1 MLQRKLTLV
10 EIGVGALPSPTPPA
24 PRFSNWFP
32 VAYRAPD
39 VPPVEGVTPTP
50 VADGVLLE
58 WPAVDQ
64 AGVIYVIERGP
75 AQDGPWTEIY
85 RTTETRY
92 VYSDASGTQWWFRI
106 TPTVRGKPGGGTVVV
121 ATPTP
126 ATADLIEQ
134 QLRLSKE
141 ISDRIEADALEA
153 AARVDGLAAAAR
165 DLLAEA
171 VLREQGVA
179 DAMGAIAQEA
189 QDRAAAVLNERLE
202 REAAIS
208 LEAETRQSDVESLSR
223 ALSEVVAGSG
233 TQFDSRKIWYFDTTA
248 EDWTGNGAAPT
259 VMDGWL
265 RPANGADSPWVQ
277 SPPALEID
285 GSAYR
290 FAKLRVKRVGT
301 PAWSGTLQWITAD
314 DQAWDDQKRV
324 PVPEPLWDDHGVATV
339 DVADIAW
346 WPGEI
351 DAIRLQ
357 FGDEQAV
364 ANYFLLDWVAIGR
377 PTPGAGVALVQDEAR
392 ARVAADSAEASRRET
407 LAAQLRGD
415 YDGTDISQVA
425 TGLFAV
431 ERDARV
437 SADEASA
444 TAIEV
449 LQARMPVGDGVLAT
463 EASVTEESQARADGD
478 SANAEAIQLVQARM
492 PDGEGAVA
500 SAAALESVSARVEE
514 TEEGLRA
521 VGERVTSV
529 TAQLEGQHAGDEDS
543 FAGDED
549 VYAGTRTVLS
559 AIAEGDLAQAQS
571 VTRLDAEL
579 GQFKALATQQIEAVA
594 TDVSAQAERVDAV
607 QVELEGKASA
617 EAVSQLRASVEQN
630 ADGIVAVSESLQ
642 GVKVELGEKASAQVV
657 QGMEARVQ
665 ETEGGLAQVMA
676 KAFLHL
682 IADSGAGPLIG
693 GMELGNDGN
702 VVSLRFLT
710 NNMEIVAPNGAA
722 EGMEW
727 RSGYLRVWKG
737 AAQRIIGPGFGAP
750 GDNLV
755 DYFGPNVGAAA
766 ASKANAMMWMDAS
779 GSAYFGGQLSAG
791 VLRNAVQTTTT
802 QAIGTELVNG
812 PFSTNGRVRT
822 VTVSFTRRHRRTQ
835 TISGS
840 TGFVAGAGQN
850 TARVE
855 VYRKIGNAAETLWQ
869 VLNAAGGVVINNER
883 DGPDEADSSW
893 GGAFTINDTSPSSD
907 TVQYRA
913 VITGFT
919 EQTVTHT
926 SGSFQGQT
934 LTQSLSMISVEQ

>member
-1 MLQRKLTLV
+1 MLHRKLTLV

-32 VAYRAPD
+32 VAHRAPD

-153 AARVDGLAAAAR
+153 AARADGLADAAR

-189 QDRAAAVLNERLE
+189 QDRADAVLNERLD

-248 EDWTGNGAAPT
+248 EDWIGNGADPT

-265 RPANGADSPWVQ
+265 RPANGAESPWVQ

-301 PAWSGTLQWITAD
+301 PAWNGTLQWITAD
-314 DQAWDDQKRV
+314 DQAWDDVKRV
-324 PVPEPLWDDHGVATV
+324 PVPEPLWDDRGVATV

-357 FGDEQAV
+357 FGDEQAI

-377 PTPGAGVALVQDEAR
+377 PTPGAGVALVQEEAR

-425 TGLFAV
+425 TGLFAS

-437 SADEASA
+437 SADAASA

-449 LQARMPVGDGVLAT
+449 LQARMPVGDGLLAT

-478 SANAEAIQLVQARM
+478 SANAEAIRLVQARM

-529 TAQLEGQHAGDEDS
+529 TAQLEDQHAGDEDS

-665 ETEGGLAQVMA
+665 ETEGSLAQVMA

-710 NNMEIVAPNGAA
+710 NSMEIVAPNGAA

-737 AAQRIIGPGFGAP
+737 AAQRIIGPGFGAA

-791 VLRNAVQTTTT
+791 VLRNAVQTATT

-855 VYRKIGNAAETLWQ
+855 IYRKIGNAGETLWQ

>member
-1 MLQRKLTLV
+1 M
-10 EIGVGALPSPTPPA
+10 EIGVGALPSPMPPA

-75 AQDGPWTEIY
+75 AEDGPWTEIY

-141 ISDRIEADALEA
+141 ISDRIEAEALEA
-153 AARVDGLAAAAR
+153 AARADGLADAAR

-189 QDRAAAVLNERLE
+189 QDRADAVLNERLE

-233 TQFDSRKIWYFDTTA
+233 TQFDSRKIWYFDTTV
-248 EDWTGNGAAPT
+248 EGWIGNGADPT

-277 SPPALEID
+277 SPPALAID

-290 FAKLRVKRVGT
+290 FAKLRVKRVGM
-301 PAWSGTLQWITAD
+301 PAWNGTLQWITAD
-314 DQAWDDQKRV
+314 DQAWDDEKRV

-425 TGLFAV
+425 TGLFAA

-449 LQARMPVGDGVLAT
+449 LQARMPLGDGVLAT
-463 EASVTEESQARADGD
+463 EASITEESQARADGD
-478 SANAEAIQLVQARM
+478 SANAEAFQLVQARM
-492 PDGEGAVA
+492 PDGDGAVA

-514 TEEGLRA
+514 TEDGLRA
-521 VGERVTSV
+521 VGERVSSV
-529 TAQLEGQHAGDEDS
+529 TAQLEGPHAGDEDWY
-543 FAGDED
+543 AGDED
-549 VYAGTRTVLS
+549 VYAGTRTVYS
-559 AIAEGDLAQAQS
+559 AIAEGDLAQAMNLS
-571 VTRLDAEL
+571 RLDAEV

-594 TDVSAQAERVDAV
+594 TDVSAQAQRVDAV

-710 NNMEIVAPNGAA
+710 NSMEIVAPNGAA

-737 AAQRIIGPGFGAP
+737 AAQRIIGPGFGAA

-835 TISGS
+835 TTSGS

-855 VYRKIGNAAETLWQ
+855 VYRKIGNADETLWQ

-934 LTQSLSMISVEQ
+934 LMQSLSMISVEQ

>member
-1 MLQRKLTLV
+1 MQARKLTLV

-153 AARVDGLAAAAR
+153 AARADGLAAAAR

-171 VLREQGVA
+171 VLREQDVA

-189 QDRAAAVLNERLE
+189 QDRAYAVLNERLE

-208 LEAETRQSDVESLSR
+208 LEAETRQSDMESLSR

-233 TQFDSRKIWYFDTTA
+233 TQFDSRKIWYFDTAA
-248 EDWTGNGAAPT
+248 ENWIGNGADPT

-265 RPANGADSPWVQ
+265 RPANAADSPWVQ

-301 PAWSGTLQWITAD
+301 PAWNGTLQWITAD
-314 DQAWDDQKRV
+314 DQAWDDEKRV

-444 TAIEV
+444 SAIEV
-449 LQARMPVGDGVLAT
+449 LQARMPVGDGLLAT

-492 PDGEGAVA
+492 PEGEGAVA
-500 SAAALESVSARVEE
+500 SGAALESVSARVEE

-594 TDVSAQAERVDAV
+594 TDVSVQAQRVDAV

-710 NNMEIVAPNGAA
+710 NSMEIVAPNGAA

-737 AAQRIIGPGFGAP
+737 AAQRIIGPGFGAA

-855 VYRKIGNAAETLWQ
+855 VYRKIGNAGETLWQ

>member
-1 MLQRKLTLV
+1 M

-153 AARVDGLAAAAR
+153 AARADGLAAAAR

-171 VLREQGVA
+171 VLREQDVA

-189 QDRAAAVLNERLE
+189 QDRAYAVLNERLE

-208 LEAETRQSDVESLSR
+208 LEAETRQSDMESLSR

-233 TQFDSRKIWYFDTTA
+233 TQFDSRKIWYFDTAA
-248 EDWTGNGAAPT
+248 ENWIGNGADPT

-265 RPANGADSPWVQ
+265 RPANAADSPWVQ

-301 PAWSGTLQWITAD
+301 PAWNGTLQWITAD
-314 DQAWDDQKRV
+314 DQAWDDEKRV

-444 TAIEV
+444 SAIEV
-449 LQARMPVGDGVLAT
+449 LQARMPVGDGLLAT

-492 PDGEGAVA
+492 PEGEGAVA
-500 SAAALESVSARVEE
+500 SGAALESVSARVEE

-594 TDVSAQAERVDAV
+594 TDVSVQAQRVDAV

-710 NNMEIVAPNGAA
+710 NSMEIVAPNGAA

-737 AAQRIIGPGFGAP
+737 AAQRIIGPGFGAA

-855 VYRKIGNAAETLWQ
+855 VYRKIGNAGETLWQ

>member
-141 ISDRIEADALEA
+141 NSDRIEADALEA
-153 AARVDGLAAAAR
+153 AARADGLAAAAR

-189 QDRAAAVLNERLE
+189 QNRAAALLNERLD

-248 EDWTGNGAAPT
+248 EDWIGNGAGPT

-301 PAWSGTLQWITAD
+301 PAWNGTLQWITAD
-314 DQAWDDQKRV
+314 DQAWNDEKRV

-415 YDGTDISQVA
+415 YDGTDLSQVA
-425 TGLFAV
+425 TGLFAA

-449 LQARMPVGDGVLAT
+449 LQARMPVGDGLLAT

-710 NNMEIVAPNGAA
+710 NNMEIVSPNGAA

-737 AAQRIIGPGFGAP
+737 AAQRIIGPGFGAA

-855 VYRKIGNAAETLWQ
+855 VYRKIGNADETLWQ

-934 LTQSLSMISVEQ
+934 LTQSLSMISIEQ

>member
-32 VAYRAPD
+32 VAYRAQD

-248 EDWTGNGAAPT
+248 EDWTGNGADPT
-259 VMDGWL
+259 VVDGWL

-301 PAWSGTLQWITAD
+301 PAWNGTLQWITAD
-314 DQAWDDQKRV
+314 DQAWDDEKRV

-425 TGLFAV
+425 TGLFAA

-449 LQARMPVGDGVLAT
+449 LQARMPVGDGLLAT

-559 AIAEGDLAQAQS
+559 AVAEGDLAQAQS

-594 TDVSAQAERVDAV
+594 TDVSAQAQRVDAV

-737 AAQRIIGPGFGAP
+737 AAQRIIGPGFGAA

-855 VYRKIGNAAETLWQ
+855 VYRKIGNAGETLWQ